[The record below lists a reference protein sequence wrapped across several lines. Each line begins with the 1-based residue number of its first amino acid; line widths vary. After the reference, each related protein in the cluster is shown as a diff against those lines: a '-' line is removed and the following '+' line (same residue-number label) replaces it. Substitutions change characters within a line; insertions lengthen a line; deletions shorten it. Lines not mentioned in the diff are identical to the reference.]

1 MTAQF
6 MKNFERVPNTSHD
19 TASDSLNRSLDLFA
33 DSFHFLVTQLELRAG
48 KIDIMDIVDRDQ
60 VNMSVGHFQPYY
72 GYAHTLAGDH
82 FSDAKSDF
90 FREQLQAR
98 KKFVVQAEDIIDL
111 FLWDYQVC
119 PLARGELSS
128 DRKSTRLNSSP

>member
-6 MKNFERVPNTSHD
+6 MKNFERVPHTSHD

-60 VNMSVGHFQPYY
+60 VHMSVGHFPPYY
-72 GYAHTLAGDH
+72 CYAHTLAGNP

-90 FREQLQAR
+90 FRHHLQAH
-98 KKFVVQAEDIIDL
+98 KKFVVKDAVITDPI
-111 FLWDYQVC
+111 
-119 PLARGELSS
+119 
-128 DRKSTRLNSSP
+128 